1 MPFIYNT
8 CSLHKLLALNCFSYS
23 CTTIDRIISKCTYFF
38 RLSNVTFFYD
48 LTGDGVVKTPDLT
61 GLRFH
66 FTVIPFIPE
75 YNFKDEVVAIRC
87 SRYDLLRWK
96 RNIAKY

>member
-1 MPFIYNT
+1 VCTFSVRQM
-8 CSLHKLLALNCFSYS
+8 SLFC
-23 CTTIDRIISKCTYFF
+23 DM
-38 RLSNVTFFYD
+38 
-48 LTGDGVVKTPDLT
+48 TGDGVVKIPALI
-61 GLRFH
+61 GLRFRCA
-66 FTVIPFIPE
+66 VIPFIPE